1 MAEDQEMVQPALI
14 AHRAESQQGPQG
26 FACPWACKHQKIA
39 AAALKLEP
47 ASQQLDQL
55 LLPLPWLNLPW
66 LNLPGL
72 NLSKLNL
79 VRVLPRR
86 EVEADGC
93 DTTSR
98 EDESF

>member
-26 FACPWACKHQKIA
+26 FACPGACKHQQVA

-47 ASQQLDQL
+47 APQQLDQL
-55 LLPLPWLNLPW
+55 LLPLPWLNLPR
-66 LNLPGL
+66 LDGGAALRGFGL
-72 NLSKLNL
+72 S
-79 VRVLPRR
+79 R
-86 EVEADGC
+86 EVETDGC
-93 DTTSR
+93 DITSR